1 MPDNVRPALSTDLAV
16 LELLYTERQTIV
28 TQADPR
34 LRPLPGTSQWL
45 GRANGLVWV
54 GGQPVGGYI
63 SVWVN
68 PWPGG
73 ILPAHAALIDHMALD
88 AHAYH
93 PGLGRALNEAAVAWA
108 KGRGA
113 TVLWALVPRYDP
125 VGQAFWRSLGAQP
138 TDDDALSK
146 LTGYQV
152 FQQKL

>member
-1 MPDNVRPALSTDLAV
+1 
-16 LELLYTERQTIV
+16 
-28 TQADPR
+28 
-34 LRPLPGTSQWL
+34 
-45 GRANGLVWV
+45 
-54 GGQPVGGYI
+54 
-63 SVWVN
+63 
-68 PWPGG
+68 
-73 ILPAHAALIDHMALD
+73 MALD

-125 VGQAFWRSLGAQP
+125 VAQAFWRSLGAQP